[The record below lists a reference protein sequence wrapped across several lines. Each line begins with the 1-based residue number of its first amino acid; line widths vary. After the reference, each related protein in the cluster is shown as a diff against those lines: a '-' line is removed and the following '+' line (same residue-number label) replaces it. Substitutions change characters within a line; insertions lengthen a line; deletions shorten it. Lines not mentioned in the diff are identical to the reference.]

1 MEKRIM
7 TMENNSS
14 QTGVQPMN
22 MLEVAHD
29 KLFELLEAHHGERH
43 IIVLHTYPDP
53 DAIASAYAHRLIS
66 AHYGIHTDIV
76 YTGSISHGQNIAL
89 ARLLKLDLIAYEQTF
104 DLSQYA
110 GAIFVDNQGT
120 NIGPLSE
127 ALEAAGVPALVVVDH
142 HEIQKHLDPVYT
154 DIRRVGA
161 VATIYTEYLEC
172 GPLEMD
178 KSNYEHVIVATALMH
193 GIMSDTNNFV
203 KAGPDD
209 FHAASFLSQFS
220 DSDLLSQIMSQSR
233 SKETLE
239 IIRCALET
247 RKIVSNYAIAGVGY
261 LRSENRDA
269 IPQTADFLLS
279 EEDVHTSIVYGI
291 VTQEGGE
298 DILVGSLRTSKLIL
312 DPDLFIKEVF
322 GKDSSGHFYGGGK
335 QTAGGFQIPVGFLAG
350 RGQDN
355 NYADLK
361 WQVYD
366 AQVRHKIL
374 NKIDGEKGKQ

>member
-1 MEKRIM
+1 
-7 TMENNSS
+7 MENNSY
-14 QTGVQPMN
+14 QTVQPMD
-22 MLEVAHD
+22 MQQLRVAHD
-29 KLFELLEAHHGERH
+29 KLFDLLEAHHGERH

-66 AHYGIHTDIV
+66 AHYGIQTDIV

-89 ARLLKLDLIAYEQTF
+89 ARLLKLDLIAYEPTF
-104 DLSQYA
+104 DLRQYA
-110 GAIFVDNQGT
+110 GAVFVDNQGT
-120 NIGPLSE
+120 TTGTLGE
-127 ALEAAGVPALVVVDH
+127 ALEAAGVPVLAVVDH
-142 HEIQKHLDPVYT
+142 HEVQKFLDPVYT
-154 DIRRVGA
+154 DIRHVGA
-161 VATIYTEYLEC
+161 VATIYAEYLEC

-178 KSNYEHVIVATALMH
+178 KSNHEHVIVATALMH
-193 GIMSDTNNFV
+193 GIMTDTNNFV
-203 KAGPDD
+203 KAGSDD

-233 SKETLE
+233 SKDTME

-247 RKIVSNYAIAGVGY
+247 RKIVSNFAVAGVGY

-279 EEDVHTSIVYGI
+279 EENVHTAIVYGI

-298 DILVGSLRTSKLIL
+298 ETLVGSLRTSKLIL

-322 GKDSSGHFYGGGK
+322 GKDSSGRFYGGGK
-335 QTAGGFQIPVGFLAG
+335 QTAGGFQIPIGFLSG

-374 NKIDGEKGKQ
+374 NKIEGEKVKQ